1 MLLSTT
7 RLETQKISHRVIL
20 KRAIFWHANGCLK
33 ETMNENGHKI
43 ESVDSFEADLDS
55 LNGITG
61 ECAFAMG
68 VEWSMFRERLKSGKP
83 FTIRCL
89 LANGSRL
96 VKLAERQKRFVEDRP
111 NISAGWTEIFVGD
124 YLA

>member
-1 MLLSTT
+1 MSPSTT
-7 RLETQKISHRVIL
+7 WVEIQKVGHRIIL
-20 KRAIFWHANGCLK
+20 KCAIFWHANGCLNRK
-33 ETMNENGHKI
+33 MNANGHKI

-68 VEWSMFRERLKSGKP
+68 VEWAMFRERLKSGRP

-96 VKLAERQKRFVEDRP
+96 VKMAERQKRFVEDRP
-111 NISAGWTEIFVGD
+111 DISAGWTEIFVGD
-124 YLA
+124 HLA